1 MTSLLTRLRERF
13 FRITKPGSAFAA
25 GSPMPS
31 LDENTAA
38 LLNASVQLV
47 HAWQLLGN
55 RCAVVVQLGGIERV
69 ITPQGDL
76 PQTAGMLYAAAD
88 AVADET
94 LPKVKTKQ

>member
-1 MTSLLTRLRERF
+1 MSLLTALRRRF
-13 FRITKPGSAFAA
+13 GITTKRDASFVA

-55 RCAVVVQLGGIERV
+55 RCAVVVQLGGAER
-69 ITPQGDL
+69 IIAPQDL
-76 PQTAGMLYAAAD
+76 PNIARMLYAAAD
-88 AVADET
+88 ATADET
-94 LPKVKTKQ
+94 MPSVQTKQ

>member
-1 MTSLLTRLRERF
+1 MSLLTALRRRF
-13 FRITKPGSAFAA
+13 GITTKRDASFVA

-55 RCAVVVQLGGIERV
+55 RCAVVVQLDGIERV
-69 ITPQGDL
+69 ITTQGDL
-76 PQTAGMLYAAAD
+76 PTTAGMLYAAAD

-94 LPKVKTKQ
+94 LPAVKTKQ

>member
-1 MTSLLTRLRERF
+1 
-13 FRITKPGSAFAA
+13 
-25 GSPMPS
+25 MPT

-55 RCAVVVQLGGIERV
+55 RCAVVVQLDGIER
-69 ITPQGDL
+69 IIMPQDA
-76 PQTAGMLYAAAD
+76 PNTARMLYAAAD

-94 LPKVKTKQ
+94 LPAVQTKQ

>member
-1 MTSLLTRLRERF
+1 M
-13 FRITKPGSAFAA
+13 A
-25 GSPMPS
+25 S

-55 RCAVVVQLGGIERV
+55 RCAVVVQLDGIER
-69 ITPQGDL
+69 IIMPQDA
-76 PQTAGMLYAAAD
+76 PNTARMLYAAAD

-94 LPKVKTKQ
+94 LPAVKTKQ

>member
-1 MTSLLTRLRERF
+1 
-13 FRITKPGSAFAA
+13 
-25 GSPMPS
+25 MPS

-55 RCAVVVQLGGIERV
+55 RCAVVVQLDGIER
-69 ITPQGDL
+69 IIMPQDA
-76 PQTAGMLYAAAD
+76 PNTARMLYAAAD

-94 LPKVKTKQ
+94 LPAVQTKQ

>member
-1 MTSLLTRLRERF
+1 MFSLMRPLRRF
-13 FRITKPGSAFAA
+13 FRTTRQDSVFVA
-25 GSPMPS
+25 GSPMPT

-55 RCAVVVQLGGIERV
+55 RCAVVVQLDGIERV
-69 ITPQGDL
+69 ITTQGDL
-76 PQTAGMLYAAAD
+76 PTTAGMLYAAAD

-94 LPKVKTKQ
+94 LPAVKTKQ

>member
-1 MTSLLTRLRERF
+1 MT
-13 FRITKPGSAFAA
+13 A
-25 GSPMPS
+25 

-55 RCAVVVQLGGIERV
+55 RCAVVVQLDGIER
-69 ITPQGDL
+69 IIMPQDA
-76 PQTAGMLYAAAD
+76 PNTARMLYAAAD

-94 LPKVKTKQ
+94 LPAVKTKQ

>member
-1 MTSLLTRLRERF
+1 
-13 FRITKPGSAFAA
+13 
-25 GSPMPS
+25 MPA

-55 RCAVVVQLGGIERV
+55 RCAVVVQLGGAER
-69 ITPQGDL
+69 IIAPQDL
-76 PQTAGMLYAAAD
+76 PNIVRMLYAAAD

>member
-1 MTSLLTRLRERF
+1 M
-13 FRITKPGSAFAA
+13 A
-25 GSPMPS
+25 S

-55 RCAVVVQLGGIERV
+55 RCAVVVQLDGIERV
-69 ITPQGDL
+69 IAPQDL
-76 PQTAGMLYAAAD
+76 PNIARMLYAAAD

-94 LPKVKTKQ
+94 IPAVQTKQ